1 MQNKTDKMEHQES
14 LQVITKMLAQTRK
27 NIQEQH
33 AYYLIWGWLAIA
45 AAGLQLILLNLELAY
60 HWIGWPLFMGIGG
73 IISSVYSKK
82 QQAQKSHG
90 NKFEKAM
97 SFLWIG
103 VVCGIFFFFFLAQIS
118 DWKVAY
124 LGIIMLYGL
133 GTFVSG
139 GILEFKPLI
148 IGGVL
153 AWIVGLIGVFISSF
167 AVVVALLILAVIVSY
182 IIPGYL
188 LKSHKGDLA

>member
-1 MQNKTDKMEHQES
+1 MEHQES
-14 LQVITKMLAQTRK
+14 LQVITRMLAQTRK

-45 AAGLQLILLNLELAY
+45 AAGLQLILLNLDLAF
-60 HWIGWPLFMGIGG
+60 HWIGWPIFMGIGG
-73 IISSVYSKK
+73 VVSAIYSKR
-82 QQAQKSHG
+82 QKDQKRHG

-103 VVCGIFFFFFLAQIS
+103 IVCGIFFFFFLAQIS
-118 DWKVAY
+118 SWKVAY

-148 IGGVL
+148 VGGVL
-153 AWIVGLIGVFISSF
+153 AWIVGLVGVFIAPFSG
-167 AVVVALLILAVIVSY
+167 VVALLILAVLVSY

-188 LKSHKGDLA
+188 LKAHKIDHA